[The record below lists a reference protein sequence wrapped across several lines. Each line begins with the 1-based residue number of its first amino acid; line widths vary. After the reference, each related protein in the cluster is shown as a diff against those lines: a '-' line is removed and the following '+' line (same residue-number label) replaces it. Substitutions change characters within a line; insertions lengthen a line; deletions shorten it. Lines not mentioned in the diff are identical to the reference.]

1 MQPCQ
6 TLPLPPGT
14 GSSGSLS
21 STLSLFLPVSAFFSC
36 VYFSAHPCSRIHH
49 PASLVRLRS
58 RVSFTIP
65 RLCGTVRLSAPTSV
79 MSGII
84 TGPYFKQ
91 FFNSPG
97 PLEVGTMVAVLELGA
112 LGTSI
117 PFTIFPSSPLEAT
130 SIAAGRVGDIIGRR
144 GTLLVGAFVFT
155 IGGAVQTFTTGF
167 YVMIIGRVISGFG
180 VGLLS

>member
-1 MQPCQ
+1 
-6 TLPLPPGT
+6 
-14 GSSGSLS
+14 
-21 STLSLFLPVSAFFSC
+21 
-36 VYFSAHPCSRIHH
+36 
-49 PASLVRLRS
+49 
-58 RVSFTIP
+58 
-65 RLCGTVRLSAPTSV
+65 

-117 PFTIFPSSPLEAT
+117 PFTIIHSLPLKVT
-130 SIAAGRVGDIIGRR
+130 SIAAGRVGDIIGRK

-155 IGGAVQTFTTGF
+155 VGGAVQTFTTGF
-167 YVMIIGRVISGFG
+167 YVMLVGRVISGFG

>member
-1 MQPCQ
+1 
-6 TLPLPPGT
+6 
-14 GSSGSLS
+14 
-21 STLSLFLPVSAFFSC
+21 
-36 VYFSAHPCSRIHH
+36 
-49 PASLVRLRS
+49 
-58 RVSFTIP
+58 
-65 RLCGTVRLSAPTSV
+65 

-84 TGPYFKQ
+84 TGPYFRQ

-112 LGTSI
+112 LGTSS
-117 PFTIFPSSPLEAT
+117 PSSAFLSSSLQVT
-130 SIAAGRVGDIIGRR
+130 SIAAGRVGDVIGRK
-144 GTLLVGAFVFT
+144 GTLFVGAFVFT